1 MKKMWVLYTYLL
13 DEVLAHDLVDLRGW
27 LIRGLE
33 DKDGVSLLHHVGRH
47 LPTSGFQTL
56 GGTKTTLQQPTVAEI
71 LLLII
76 VLQRNWIQIGIVKNF
91 CFYLNQIT
99 PPVVVRTKMRESAD
113 KTRIFLVYTRRENMH
128 IIRGFLPV

>member
-27 LIRGLE
+27 LIGGLE

-56 GGTKTTLQQPTVAEI
+56 GGTKTTLQQPTVADI

-91 CFYLNQIT
+91 CCYLNGACCCPEIGLWFCLET
-99 PPVVVRTKMRESAD
+99 GPEVKFGKYFECF
-113 KTRIFLVYTRRENMH
+113 KFCFH
-128 IIRGFLPV
+128 C